1 MFFQTVLNVLDN
13 FLPAIGLTLVICS
26 VIIWQIKK
34 AGEERFFRSYL
45 GVEPPKRKDKKM
57 ISFMQA
63 RVDSVMIV
71 LARNI
76 QKAIDQEESFLESNE
91 KNSFD
96 NALFER
102 EECKKNKE
110 RYQNI
115 CRAIEGT
122 KKTFWKLH
130 EICKF
135 YGFQMK
141 SGFKDYFSPE
151 SK

>member
-13 FLPAIGLTLVICS
+13 FLPAIGLTLVICL
-26 VIIWQIKK
+26 VIVRLVKK
-34 AGEERFFRSYL
+34 VDKERYFKSFI

-63 RVDSVMIV
+63 RVDSIMIV

-96 NALFER
+96 NAIFEM

-115 CRAIEGT
+115 CRAIERT
-122 KKTFWKLH
+122 KKIFWKLQK
-130 EICKF
+130 ICKS

-141 SGFKDYFSPE
+141 YSFKDYFSPE